1 MKNDPVLFGQVSR
14 FVGSLAQC
22 SELGIK
28 PVLAAS
34 NVLTLELPY
43 SQSIIGN
50 PDTGVIHGG
59 AITTLMDT
67 ASGSVVI
74 CGLDEFELCPTLD
87 LRVDYMHAAEPGKP
101 VFAKATCY
109 KITKNI
115 IFTRCIAY
123 QDSDEEPV
131 AQCVA
136 TFMRIGAEATPLS
149 FRQMVM
155 GAQSGGGKGTN
166 SGAKSAAKSG
176 TEQKGQE

>member
-1 MKNDPVLFGQVSR
+1 MKNDPVLFGKVAR

-28 PVLAAS
+28 PVMAAP
-34 NVLTLELPY
+34 NELVLELPY
-43 SQSIIGN
+43 TNAIIGN

-74 CGLDEFELCPTLD
+74 CGLEEFELCPTLD
-87 LRVDYMHAAEPGKP
+87 LRVDYMHAAEPGQP

-115 IFTRCIAY
+115 IFTRCLAY
-123 QDSDEEPV
+123 QGLDEEPV

-136 TFMRIGAEATPLS
+136 TFMRIGAEATPLP
-149 FRQMVM
+149 FRQMIM
-155 GAQSGGGKGTN
+155 GDDLIEGKEEQSGT
-166 SGAKSAAKSG
+166 S
-176 TEQKGQE
+176 EEGQA